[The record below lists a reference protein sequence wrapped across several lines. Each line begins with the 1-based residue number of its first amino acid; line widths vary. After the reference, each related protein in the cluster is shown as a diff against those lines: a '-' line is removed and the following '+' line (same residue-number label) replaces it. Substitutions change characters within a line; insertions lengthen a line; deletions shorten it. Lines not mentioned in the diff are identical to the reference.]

1 MHITYYI
8 IRTIGNN
15 WSLFL
20 LVEHT
25 GNICCIK
32 TTLCA
37 YCEYML
43 ICLRNWISCYLK
55 QLIIVTKTIN
65 YRKILRNAR
74 YLLPVITTD
83 NFWGFFSFTYVLIK
97 SAILPKTTIN
107 IGGNNG

>member
-1 MHITYYI
+1 
-8 IRTIGNN
+8 
-15 WSLFL
+15 
-20 LVEHT
+20 
-25 GNICCIK
+25 
-32 TTLCA
+32 
-37 YCEYML
+37 ML
-43 ICLRNWISCYLK
+43 IWLGNKGFLNYNDWK

>member
-1 MHITYYI
+1 
-8 IRTIGNN
+8 
-15 WSLFL
+15 
-20 LVEHT
+20 
-25 GNICCIK
+25 
-32 TTLCA
+32 
-37 YCEYML
+37 ML
-43 ICLRNWISCYLK
+43 ICLENKGLLDYNDRK
-55 QLIIVTKTIN
+55 PLIIVTKTIN

>member
-1 MHITYYI
+1 
-8 IRTIGNN
+8 
-15 WSLFL
+15 
-20 LVEHT
+20 
-25 GNICCIK
+25 
-32 TTLCA
+32 
-37 YCEYML
+37 ML
-43 ICLRNWISCYLK
+43 ICLENKGLLDYNDRK

>member
-1 MHITYYI
+1 
-8 IRTIGNN
+8 
-15 WSLFL
+15 
-20 LVEHT
+20 
-25 GNICCIK
+25 
-32 TTLCA
+32 
-37 YCEYML
+37 ML
-43 ICLRNWISCYLK
+43 ICLENKGLLDYNDWK
-55 QLIIVTKTIN
+55 QLIIITKTIN